1 MMTSV
6 IPTKIIIVEDHEV
19 VRLGLRQLIEDCE
32 EFEILGEAG
41 NCRDAM
47 TVYEE
52 KKPDLVLL
60 DLMLPDGSGV
70 DLCKKMRASS
80 HRSKI
85 LVLTSCEDDRCI
97 FDAFAQGIDGYI
109 LKNINGE
116 AIISALHDVAAGKSI
131 LDPSVTQ
138 HVVNHMRDSSQ
149 SKQEDLVETLSA
161 QERRV
166 LEQVAKGLTNKEVA
180 SVLNLSEKTVKNY
193 FSNVL
198 SKLYA
203 SRRTEAAALY
213 WSYIRRRESYP
224 YPSSGS

>member
-1 MMTSV
+1 MTTV
-6 IPTKIIIVEDHEV
+6 TPTRILIIEDHEV
-19 VRLGLRQLIEDCE
+19 VRIGLKQLIEDHE
-32 EFEILGEAG
+32 DFEIAGEAG
-41 NCRDAM
+41 TCRDAIQQ
-47 TVYEE
+47 YE
-52 KKPDLVLL
+52 KVKPDLVLL

-70 DLCKKMRASS
+70 ELCKRFRASG
-80 HRSKI
+80 HQAKI
-85 LVLTSCEDDRCI
+85 LVLTSCEDDRAI

-109 LKNINGE
+109 LKNING
-116 AIISALHDVAAGKSI
+116 ADIISAIQDVSVGKSI

-138 HVVNHMRDSSQ
+138 HVVNHMRGASQ

-180 SVLNLSEKTVKNY
+180 VVLNLSEKTVKNY

-203 SRRTEAAALY
+203 TRRTEAAALY
-213 WSYIRRRESYP
+213 WSYMRRKDSSP
-224 YPSSGS
+224 YSAY

>member
-1 MMTSV
+1 MMTTV
-6 IPTKIIIVEDHEV
+6 APKKILIVEDHEV
-19 VRLGLRQLIEDCE
+19 VRLGLRQLIEDNE
-32 EFEILGEAG
+32 EFEIAGEAG
-41 NCRDAM
+41 NCRDALQQ
-47 TVYEE
+47 YEAS
-52 KKPDLVLL
+52 KPDLVLL

-70 DLCKKMRASS
+70 ELCRQFRAAS
-80 HRSKI
+80 HHAKI

-109 LKNINGE
+109 LKNINSAE
-116 AIISALHDVAAGKSI
+116 IISAIRDVSKGKSI
-131 LDPSVTQ
+131 LDPSVTA
-138 HVVNHMRDSSQ
+138 HVVNHMRDSHE
-149 SKQEDLVETLSA
+149 SKQEDLIETLSA

-180 SVLNLSEKTVKNY
+180 VALNLSEKTVKNY

-213 WSYIRRRESYP
+213 WSFVRRKEGYP
-224 YPSSGS
+224 YRN

>member
-1 MMTSV
+1 MTTV
-6 IPTKIIIVEDHEV
+6 TPTKILIVEDHEV
-19 VRLGLRQLIEDCE
+19 VRIGLRQLIEDHE
-32 EFEILGEAG
+32 AFAIAGEAG
-41 NCRDAM
+41 NCRDALQQF
-47 TVYEE
+47 EDS
-52 KKPDLVLL
+52 KPDLVLL

-70 DLCKKMRASS
+70 ELCRRFRASG
-80 HRSKI
+80 HPAKI
-85 LVLTSCEDDRCI
+85 LVLTSCEDDRAI
-97 FDAFAQGIDGYI
+97 FEAFAQGIDGYI
-109 LKNINGE
+109 LKNINGAE
-116 AIISALHDVAAGKSI
+116 IISAIQDVSMGKSI

-138 HVVNHMRDSSQ
+138 HVVNHMRDANQ

-180 SVLNLSEKTVKNY
+180 VALNLSEKTVKNY

-213 WSYIRRRESYP
+213 WSYIRRKEESP
-224 YPSSGS
+224 YSR

>member
-1 MMTSV
+1 MTTV
-6 IPTKIIIVEDHEV
+6 TPTKIIIVEDHEV
-19 VRLGLRQLIEDCE
+19 VRIGLRQLISDCE

-47 TVYEE
+47 EVYT
-52 KKPDLVLL
+52 KTKPDIVLL
-60 DLMLPDGSGV
+60 DLMLPDGNGV
-70 DLCKKMRASS
+70 ELCKRMRASD
-80 HRSKI
+80 HRAKI
-85 LVLTSCEDDRCI
+85 LVLTSCEDDRAI

-116 AIISALHDVAAGKSI
+116 AIISALQDVSAGKSI
-131 LDPSVTQ
+131 LDPSVTA
-138 HVVNHMRDSSQ
+138 HVVNHMRDSNQ

-180 SVLNLSEKTVKNY
+180 VELKLSEKTVKNY

-213 WSYIRRRESYP
+213 WSYVRRREGFQYP
-224 YPSSGS
+224 GNAR

>member
-6 IPTKIIIVEDHEV
+6 TPTTIIIVEDHEV
-19 VRLGLRQLIEDCE
+19 VRIGLRQLIEDNE
-32 EFEILGEAG
+32 DFEILGEAG
-41 NCRDAM
+41 NCRDALQLYDQ
-47 TVYEE
+47 V
-52 KKPDLVLL
+52 KPDLVLL
-60 DLMLPDGSGV
+60 DLMLPDGNGV
-70 DLCKKMRASS
+70 ELCSRMRASD
-80 HRSKI
+80 HQARI

-97 FDAFAQGIDGYI
+97 FEAFAQGIDGYI
-109 LKNINGE
+109 LKNINGA
-116 AIISALHDVAAGKSI
+116 AIISALQDVAIGKSI

-138 HVVNHMRDSSQ
+138 HVVNHMRDSHQ
-149 SKQEDLVETLSA
+149 SKQEDLVHSLSA

-180 SVLNLSEKTVKNY
+180 VALNLSEKTVKNY

-213 WSYIRRRESYP
+213 WSFVRRQDGYP
-224 YPSSGS
+224 FGR